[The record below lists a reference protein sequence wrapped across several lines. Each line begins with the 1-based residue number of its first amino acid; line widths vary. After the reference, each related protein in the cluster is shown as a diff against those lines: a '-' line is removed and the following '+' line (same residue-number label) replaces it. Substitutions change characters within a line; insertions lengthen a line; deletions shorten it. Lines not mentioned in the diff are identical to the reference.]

1 MGSSPID
8 VTETIVFCDLANK
21 RVANT
26 TFSVVKNLG
35 AVVFK
40 RLKH

>member
-1 MGSSPID
+1 MGSSPIH
-8 VTETIVFCDLANK
+8 VTETIAFCDLENK

-26 TFSVVKNLG
+26 AYTVVKNLG